1 MNESS
6 LVNKNFLIS
15 DEEYASFASLDGDKI
30 GKIVS
35 IAPTVIARA
44 ENRIASLEQMRFQL
58 HQEYK
63 REKARKILSARR
75 LTGED
80 RLSNATDREAWAL
93 LQDSVI
99 EALQKEIDCV
109 TELKEAKVVLEFWK
123 NQFIAARKLETRFTQ
138 ERELEIQSARFIT

>member
-15 DEEYASFASLDGDKI
+15 DEEYANFASLDGDKI

-63 REKARKILSARR
+63 REKARKILGARR